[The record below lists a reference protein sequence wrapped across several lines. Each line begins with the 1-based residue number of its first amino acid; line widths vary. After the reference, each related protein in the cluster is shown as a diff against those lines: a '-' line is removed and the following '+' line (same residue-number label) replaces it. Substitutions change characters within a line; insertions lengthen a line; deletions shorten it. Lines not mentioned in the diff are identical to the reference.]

1 MPSIVEAN
9 PFGGAAIVI
18 GPIALWRI
26 LYHRQFDPLF
36 LAILEESDISNSL
49 VMPSLLFSPFCFSPL
64 KLVDYHLGCDRLA
77 WLHVS
82 FFKVATLFL

>member
-36 LAILEESDISNSL
+36 LAILEESDISNVPRYAEPTL
-49 VMPSLLFSPFCFSPL
+49 LSLL
-64 KLVDYHLGCDRLA
+64 LVIAETC
-77 WLHVS
+77 
-82 FFKVATLFL
+82 